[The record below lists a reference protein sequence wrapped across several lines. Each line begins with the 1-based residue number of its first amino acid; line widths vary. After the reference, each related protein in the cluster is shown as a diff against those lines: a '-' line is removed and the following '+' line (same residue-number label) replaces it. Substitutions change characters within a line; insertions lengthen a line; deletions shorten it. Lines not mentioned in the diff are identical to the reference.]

1 MAMSASA
8 AMYTTRLIKFFSVS
22 YLVLPQRRLC
32 VTSYSSSHE
41 TSNICTSAF
50 GKRARGPRSG
60 AALQRRFRDAPLPD
74 TSGKLSRTL
83 SSEDR
88 PESGMRLANSQERH
102 PRLQRSRPSRSHAR
116 LLAPQARPRCFRQ
129 GERRG
134 SEGDAPPLSEG
145 VRIRDELVDFGDG
158 RRGRL
163 RGGPH
168 REAGLWGDRPGH
180 FGAPTRSG
188 VAQSEKVDHL
198 SRPPVR
204 KKKRRRDRLMAIAEA
219 DPETWAV
226 GFEDECWW
234 SRVALPTLNA
244 WGEGGKPLRLIQRSV

>member
-1 MAMSASA
+1 MHGLSLTPDAPYVIGLWNAGA
-8 AMYTTRLIKFFSVS
+8 EGTTSLAWRWMRKS
-22 YLVLPQRRLC
+22 LVRAQRGLC
-32 VTSYSSSHE
+32 VTSYSGSHE

-60 AALQRRFRDAPLPD
+60 AALQRRFRDASLPD

-83 SSEDR
+83 SSEHS

-102 PRLQRSRPSRSHAR
+102 PRLQRSWPSRSHAR

-145 VRIRDELVDFGDG
+145 VRIRHELVDFGDS

-168 REAGLWGDRPGH
+168 REAGLGGDRPGH
-180 FGAPTRSG
+180 FGAPSRSG

-198 SRPPVR
+198 SRPPLR
-204 KKKRRRDRLMAIAEA
+204 KKK
-219 DPETWAV
+219 
-226 GFEDECWW
+226 
-234 SRVALPTLNA
+234 
-244 WGEGGKPLRLIQRSV
+244 GGATD